1 MREARSRIA
10 QLESIEADLRRLIT
24 LREQAIA
31 AVSAEIGRLA
41 PRGTPTAPA
50 SVAAAPAATAVPK
63 AVGAA
68 AATMLPAASRA
79 APQAPADPIQDV
91 DARLVAAALAAGGAG
106 IVGLWWLRRRRRAAE
121 RPGGDDGPDGP
132 GGSAPTFAPYPLIDP
147 SRRA

>member
-50 SVAAAPAATAVPK
+50 PVAAAPAATAVPK